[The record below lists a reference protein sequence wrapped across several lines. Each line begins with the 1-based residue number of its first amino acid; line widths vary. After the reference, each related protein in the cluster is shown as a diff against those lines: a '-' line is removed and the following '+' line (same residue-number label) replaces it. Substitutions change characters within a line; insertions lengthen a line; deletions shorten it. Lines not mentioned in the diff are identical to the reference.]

1 MQEIAELQG
10 AAKLQLAVNI
20 DPMAVEEG
28 LRAQKKQRTRRDIV
42 AATLELTL
50 EGSYRATTIPLIAE
64 RAMVSPRTVSAYF
77 PNKDDIAFD
86 NSDETLAELTDHL
99 AEDDVPLVER
109 LRRWIY
115 DRHPKDEAL
124 ALLHMR
130 AVLADPDLR
139 LIEHRH
145 LDRFSEAVAAAVAKE
160 IGADP
165 QDPGPQTF
173 AAAFLG
179 VVLALRNRAVSE
191 MSKKAEKPES
201 YLEAGFSFLEAGL
214 TALEAGTPRA

>member
-1 MQEIAELQG
+1 MATLQV
-10 AAKLQLAVNI
+10 AVNI
-20 DPMAVEEG
+20 GSMATGEG
-28 LRAQKKQRTRRDIV
+28 LRALKKERTRHDIV
-42 AATLELTL
+42 VATLELTL
-50 EGSYRATTIPLIAE
+50 EDSYRATTIPLIAE

-86 NSDETLAELTDHL
+86 NTDELMADLESHL
-99 AEDDVPLVER
+99 NEDDAPLVDR

-115 DRHPKDEAL
+115 ERQPNDKELSHLR
-124 ALLHMR
+124 MR
-130 AVLADPDLR
+130 AVTADPDLR

-145 LDRFSEAVAAAVAKE
+145 LDRFGAAVARAAAAE

-179 VVLALRNRAVSE
+179 VVLALRERALRE
-191 MSKKAEKPES
+191 APIEPKGER
-201 YLEAGFSFLEAGL
+201 LEAGFTFLEAGL
-214 TALEAGTPRA
+214 AALRAGAKTG

>member
-1 MQEIAELQG
+1 MLQ
-10 AAKLQLAVNI
+10 QAVNI

-28 LRAQKKQRTRRDIV
+28 LRAQKKQRTRQDIV
-42 AATLELTL
+42 TATLELTL

-86 NSDETLAELTDHL
+86 NSDEVLAELESRL
-99 AEDDVPLVER
+99 AEDDAPLVER

-115 DRHPKDEAL
+115 DREPKDEEL

-130 AVLADPDLR
+130 AMTADPDLR

-145 LDRFSEAVAAAVAKE
+145 LDRFSEVVAAAVAKE
-160 IGADP
+160 IDADP

-214 TALEAGTPRA
+214 AALESTASRA